1 MVYSN
6 TKNYIII
13 LYYKNPEQG
22 KIKREKEAR
31 DSLSDQVVV
40 RKQECQHPVEKV
52 SLKGAM

>member
-1 MVYSN
+1 MWFIQILRITS
-6 TKNYIII
+6 

-52 SLKGAM
+52 SLKGAL